1 MIIFGGIWFTA
12 VMKDFLKIT
21 LAVIVGCLILG
32 IVKLFVFFGV
42 IGSLSLL
49 GKSEPVMPGSA
60 ILRIDLSEVQ
70 LAEQTQDMSLMA
82 GISGSQMK
90 VIGILDAVRAI
101 ENAAADPAVKYIYLK
116 PDMVYGGMAQIEELR
131 QALVDFRMS
140 GKAVISYMENPSN
153 AGYYLA
159 SVSDK
164 IYMTPHAGGM
174 NMMTGISTQMF
185 FLKDLLDK
193 LGINVQLIRHGKYKS
208 AGEMFVRNE
217 PSPENTAQYQE
228 MVDAI
233 WDSWASSIAESRG
246 ISPEKF
252 NSEID
257 NLELNFPQDYVDAGM
272 VDELLTLDQ
281 LKEKLTEYFQATNF
295 EKASMISL
303 SDYATLTAVPNFR
316 AGNTVAVIFAN
327 GNILDGDAEQQV
339 TGDRFA
345 RIISSVRKDEN
356 VKAVVLRVNSPGGS
370 VLAAEKIKDEIALL
384 CEEKPVIASY
394 GDYAASGGYWISAG
408 CDYIFTNS
416 STLTGSIGVFSMIP
430 DFSRTLDDIAHINV
444 RSANSN
450 RHSDMY
456 SCLRPMTEKE
466 LAYMQ
471 ASVEN
476 IYETFTDVVAE
487 GRSLDR
493 NYVDEIG
500 QGRVWAGD
508 DAVRLKLADSKG
520 SLMDAVRYAVS
531 ASGSDSSDLSDWN
544 IAEYPTP
551 MTAMEMLVKTLGGNS
566 AAASVFSGTPLEDV
580 EEAFADWNSSQ
591 SGKVYARLPYE
602 LVIR

>member
-1 MIIFGGIWFTA
+1 
-12 VMKDFLKIT
+12 MKDFLKIT

-101 ENAAADPAVKYIYLK
+101 ESAAADPAVKYIYLK

-252 NSEID
+252 NSAID
-257 NLELNFPQDYVDAGM
+257 NLELNFPQDYVDAGL

-281 LKEKLTEYFQATNF
+281 LKEKLTEYFQATSF

-493 NYVDEIG
+493 SYVDEIG

-551 MTAMEMLVKTLGGNS
+551 MTAMEMLVKTLGGSS
-566 AAASVFSGTPLEDV
+566 AATSVFSGTPLEDV

>member
-1 MIIFGGIWFTA
+1 
-12 VMKDFLKIT
+12 MKDFFKIT

-32 IVKLFVFFGV
+32 IVKFFIFFGV

-60 ILRIDLSEVQ
+60 ILRIDFSEMQ

-82 GISGSQMK
+82 GIAGTQTK
-90 VIGILDAVRAI
+90 VTGILDAVRAI
-101 ENAAADPAVKYIYLK
+101 ENAAEDPAVKYIYLK
-116 PDMVYGGMAQIEELR
+116 PDMVYGGMAEIEELR
-131 QALVDFRMS
+131 QALVNFRMS

-217 PSPENTAQYQE
+217 PSPENSAQYQE

-233 WDSWASSIAESRG
+233 WNSWVSSIAESRG

-252 NSEID
+252 NAAID
-257 NLELNFPQDYVDAGM
+257 NLELNFPQDYVDAGL

-281 LKEKLTEYFQATNF
+281 LKEKLTEYFQATSF

-303 SDYATLTAVPNFR
+303 SDYAALTAVPNFR

-384 CEEKPVIASY
+384 CEEKPVIASF

-416 STLTGSIGVFSMIP
+416 GTLTGSIGVFSMIP
-430 DFSRTLDDIAHINV
+430 DFSQTLDDIAHINV
-444 RSANSN
+444 SSTNSN
-450 RHSDMY
+450 KHSDLY

-493 NYVDEIG
+493 SYVDEIG

-508 DAVRLKLADSKG
+508 DAVRLKLADKKG
-520 SLMDAVRYAVS
+520 TLMDAVRYAVS

-551 MTAMEMLVKTLGGNS
+551 LTAMEMLVKTLNGSS
-566 AAASVFSGTPLEDV
+566 ASASVFSGTPLEDA
-580 EEAFADWNSSQ
+580 EEAFMSWNSSQ

-602 LVIR
+602 LVIK

>member
-1 MIIFGGIWFTA
+1 
-12 VMKDFLKIT
+12 MKDFLKIT

-233 WDSWASSIAESRG
+233 WDSWASSIAESRS

-252 NSEID
+252 NSAID
-257 NLELNFPQDYVDAGM
+257 NLELNFPQDYVDAGL

-281 LKEKLTEYFQATNF
+281 LKEKLTEYFQATSF

-444 RSANSN
+444 RSSNSN

-493 NYVDEIG
+493 SYVDEIG

-551 MTAMEMLVKTLGGNS
+551 MTAMEMLVKTLGGS
-566 AAASVFSGTPLEDV
+566 SVAASVFSGTPLEDV

>member
-1 MIIFGGIWFTA
+1 
-12 VMKDFLKIT
+12 MKDFLKIT

-32 IVKLFVFFGV
+32 IVKLFVFFGI

-49 GKSEPVMPGSA
+49 GNSEPVMPGSA

-70 LAEQTQDMSLMA
+70 LAEQTQDMSLLS
-82 GISGSQMK
+82 GISGSHAN

-101 ENAAADPAVKYIYLK
+101 ENAASDPAVKYIYLK
-116 PDMVYGGMAQIEELR
+116 PDMAYGGMAQIEELR

-252 NSEID
+252 NSAID

-281 LKEKLTEYFQATNF
+281 LKEKLTEYFQTTSF

-444 RSANSN
+444 RSSNSN

-493 NYVDEIG
+493 SYVDEIG

-551 MTAMEMLVKTLGGNS
+551 LTAMEMLVKTLGGSS

-580 EEAFADWNSSQ
+580 EKAFADWNSSQ

>member
-1 MIIFGGIWFTA
+1 MIIFEGIWFTA

-252 NSEID
+252 NSVID
-257 NLELNFPQDYVDAGM
+257 NLELNFPQDYVDAGL

-281 LKEKLTEYFQATNF
+281 LKEKLTEYFQATSF

-444 RSANSN
+444 RSSNSN

-493 NYVDEIG
+493 SYVDEIG

>member
-101 ENAAADPAVKYIYLK
+101 ESAAADPAVKYIYLK

-252 NSEID
+252 NSAID

-281 LKEKLTEYFQATNF
+281 LKEKLTEYFQATSF

-493 NYVDEIG
+493 SYVDEIG

-551 MTAMEMLVKTLGGNS
+551 MTAMEMLVKTLGGSS

>member
-1 MIIFGGIWFTA
+1 
-12 VMKDFLKIT
+12 MKDFLKIT

-252 NSEID
+252 NSAID
-257 NLELNFPQDYVDAGM
+257 NLELNFPQDYVDAGL

-281 LKEKLTEYFQATNF
+281 LKEKLTEYFQATSF

-444 RSANSN
+444 RSSNSN

-493 NYVDEIG
+493 SYVDEIG

-551 MTAMEMLVKTLGGNS
+551 MTAMEMLVKTLGGS
-566 AAASVFSGTPLEDV
+566 SVAASVFSGTPLEDV

>member
-1 MIIFGGIWFTA
+1 
-12 VMKDFLKIT
+12 MKDFLKIT

-252 NSEID
+252 NSAID

>member
-1 MIIFGGIWFTA
+1 
-12 VMKDFLKIT
+12 MKDFFKIT

-32 IVKLFVFFGV
+32 IVKFFIFFGV

-60 ILRIDLSEVQ
+60 ILRIDFSEVQ

-82 GISGSQMK
+82 GIAGTQTK
-90 VIGILDAVRAI
+90 VTGILDAVRAI
-101 ENAAADPAVKYIYLK
+101 ENAAEDPAVKYIYLK
-116 PDMVYGGMAQIEELR
+116 PDMVYGGMAEIEELR

-233 WDSWASSIAESRG
+233 WNSWVSSIAESRG

-252 NSEID
+252 NAAID
-257 NLELNFPQDYVDAGM
+257 NLELNFPQDYVDAGL

-281 LKEKLTEYFQATNF
+281 LKEKLTEYFQATSF

-303 SDYATLTAVPNFR
+303 SDYAALTAVPNFR

-384 CEEKPVIASY
+384 CEEKPVIASF

-416 STLTGSIGVFSMIP
+416 GTLTGSIGVFSMIP
-430 DFSRTLDDIAHINV
+430 DFSQTLDDIAHINV
-444 RSANSN
+444 SSANSN
-450 RHSDMY
+450 KHSDLY

-493 NYVDEIG
+493 SYVDEIG

-508 DAVRLKLADSKG
+508 DAVRLKLADKKG
-520 SLMDAVRYAVS
+520 TLMDAVRYAVS

-551 MTAMEMLVKTLGGNS
+551 LTAMEMLVKTLNGSS
-566 AAASVFSGTPLEDV
+566 ASASVFSGTPLEDA
-580 EEAFADWNSSQ
+580 EEAFMSWNSSQ

-602 LVIR
+602 LVIK

>member
-1 MIIFGGIWFTA
+1 
-12 VMKDFLKIT
+12 MKDFLKIT

-82 GISGSQMK
+82 GISGLQMK

-233 WDSWASSIAESRG
+233 WNSWASSIAESRG

-252 NSEID
+252 NSAID
-257 NLELNFPQDYVDAGM
+257 NLELNFPQDYVDAGL

-281 LKEKLTEYFQATNF
+281 LKEKLTEYFQATSF

-493 NYVDEIG
+493 SYVDEIG

-551 MTAMEMLVKTLGGNS
+551 MTAMEMLVKTLGGSS

>member
-1 MIIFGGIWFTA
+1 
-12 VMKDFLKIT
+12 MKDFLKIT

-246 ISPEKF
+246 ISPEEF
-252 NSEID
+252 NSAID
-257 NLELNFPQDYVDAGM
+257 NLELNFPQDYVDAGL

-281 LKEKLTEYFQATNF
+281 LKEKLTEYFQATSF

-316 AGNTVAVIFAN
+316 AGNTVAVIFAD

-444 RSANSN
+444 RSSNSN

-551 MTAMEMLVKTLGGNS
+551 MTALEMLVKTLGGSS

>member
-1 MIIFGGIWFTA
+1 
-12 VMKDFLKIT
+12 MKDFLKIT

-252 NSEID
+252 NSAID

-281 LKEKLTEYFQATNF
+281 LKEKLTEYFQATSF

-551 MTAMEMLVKTLGGNS
+551 MTALEMLVKTLGGSS

>member
-1 MIIFGGIWFTA
+1 
-12 VMKDFLKIT
+12 MKDFLKIT

-252 NSEID
+252 NSAID

-281 LKEKLTEYFQATNF
+281 LKEKLTEYFQATSF

-520 SLMDAVRYAVS
+520 SLMDAVRHAVS

-551 MTAMEMLVKTLGGNS
+551 MTAMEMLVKTLGGSS

>member
-1 MIIFGGIWFTA
+1 
-12 VMKDFLKIT
+12 MKDFLKIT

-246 ISPEKF
+246 ISPEEF
-252 NSEID
+252 NSAID
-257 NLELNFPQDYVDAGM
+257 NLELNFPQDYVDAGL

-281 LKEKLTEYFQATNF
+281 LKEKLTEYFQATSF

-316 AGNTVAVIFAN
+316 AGNTVAVIFAD

-493 NYVDEIG
+493 SYVDEIG

-551 MTAMEMLVKTLGGNS
+551 LTAMEMLVKTLGGSS

-580 EEAFADWNSSQ
+580 EKAFADWNSSQ

>member
-1 MIIFGGIWFTA
+1 
-12 VMKDFLKIT
+12 MKDFLKIT

-252 NSEID
+252 NSAID

-281 LKEKLTEYFQATNF
+281 LKEKLTEYFQATSF

-345 RIISSVRKDEN
+345 RIISSVRKDKN

-466 LAYMQ
+466 LAYMH

-493 NYVDEIG
+493 SYVDEIG

-551 MTAMEMLVKTLGGNS
+551 MTAMEMLVKTLGGSS

>member
-1 MIIFGGIWFTA
+1 
-12 VMKDFLKIT
+12 MKDFLKIT

-281 LKEKLTEYFQATNF
+281 LKEKLTEYFQATSF

-493 NYVDEIG
+493 SYVDEIG

-551 MTAMEMLVKTLGGNS
+551 MTAMEMLVKTLGGSS
-566 AAASVFSGTPLEDV
+566 AATSVFSGTPLEDV

>member
-1 MIIFGGIWFTA
+1 
-12 VMKDFLKIT
+12 MKDFLKIT

-233 WDSWASSIAESRG
+233 WNSWASSIAESRG

-252 NSEID
+252 NSAID
-257 NLELNFPQDYVDAGM
+257 NLELNFPQDYVDAGL

-281 LKEKLTEYFQATNF
+281 LKEKLTEYFQATSF

-551 MTAMEMLVKTLGGNS
+551 MTAMEMLVKTLGGSS

>member
-252 NSEID
+252 NSAID

-281 LKEKLTEYFQATNF
+281 LKEKLTEYFQATSF

-493 NYVDEIG
+493 SYVDEIG

-551 MTAMEMLVKTLGGNS
+551 MTAMEMLVKTLGGSS
-566 AAASVFSGTPLEDV
+566 AATSVFSGTPLEDV

>member
-82 GISGSQMK
+82 GISGLQMK

-252 NSEID
+252 NSAID

-281 LKEKLTEYFQATNF
+281 LKEKLTEYFQATSF

-551 MTAMEMLVKTLGGNS
+551 MTAMEMLVKTLGGSS

-591 SGKVYARLPYE
+591 SGKAYARLPYE

>member
-1 MIIFGGIWFTA
+1 
-12 VMKDFLKIT
+12 MKDFLKIT

-252 NSEID
+252 NSAID

-281 LKEKLTEYFQATNF
+281 LKEKLTEYFQATSF

>member
-1 MIIFGGIWFTA
+1 
-12 VMKDFLKIT
+12 MKDFLKIT

-70 LAEQTQDMSLMA
+70 FAEQTQDMSLMA

-281 LKEKLTEYFQATNF
+281 LKEKLTEYFQATSF
-295 EKASMISL
+295 EKTAMISL
-303 SDYATLTAVPNFR
+303 ADYASLKVQPNFR
-316 AGNTVAVIFAN
+316 AENTVAVIFAN

-551 MTAMEMLVKTLGGNS
+551 MTAMEMLVKTLGGSS

>member
-252 NSEID
+252 NSAID

-281 LKEKLTEYFQATNF
+281 LKEKLTEYFQATSF

-551 MTAMEMLVKTLGGNS
+551 MTAMEMLVKTLGGSS

>member
-1 MIIFGGIWFTA
+1 
-12 VMKDFLKIT
+12 MKDFLKIT

-252 NSEID
+252 NSAID
-257 NLELNFPQDYVDAGM
+257 NLELNFPLDILIFCFF
-272 VDELLTLDQ
+272 LLPDNQ
-281 LKEKLTEYFQATNF
+281 FK
-295 EKASMISL
+295 KANLI
-303 SDYATLTAVPNFR
+303 
-316 AGNTVAVIFAN
+316 
-327 GNILDGDAEQQV
+327 
-339 TGDRFA
+339 
-345 RIISSVRKDEN
+345 
-356 VKAVVLRVNSPGGS
+356 
-370 VLAAEKIKDEIALL
+370 
-384 CEEKPVIASY
+384 
-394 GDYAASGGYWISAG
+394 
-408 CDYIFTNS
+408 
-416 STLTGSIGVFSMIP
+416 
-430 DFSRTLDDIAHINV
+430 
-444 RSANSN
+444 
-450 RHSDMY
+450 
-456 SCLRPMTEKE
+456 
-466 LAYMQ
+466 
-471 ASVEN
+471 
-476 IYETFTDVVAE
+476 
-487 GRSLDR
+487 
-493 NYVDEIG
+493 
-500 QGRVWAGD
+500 
-508 DAVRLKLADSKG
+508 
-520 SLMDAVRYAVS
+520 
-531 ASGSDSSDLSDWN
+531 SSDLLLF
-544 IAEYPTP
+544 IFII
-551 MTAMEMLVKTLGGNS
+551 L
-566 AAASVFSGTPLEDV
+566 
-580 EEAFADWNSSQ
+580 
-591 SGKVYARLPYE
+591 
-602 LVIR
+602 

>member
-233 WDSWASSIAESRG
+233 WNSWASSIAESRG

-252 NSEID
+252 NSAID
-257 NLELNFPQDYVDAGM
+257 NLELNFPQDYVDAGL

-281 LKEKLTEYFQATNF
+281 LKEKLTEYFQATSF

-493 NYVDEIG
+493 SYVDEIG

-551 MTAMEMLVKTLGGNS
+551 MTAMEMLVKTLGGSS

>member
-1 MIIFGGIWFTA
+1 
-12 VMKDFLKIT
+12 MKDFLKIT

-233 WDSWASSIAESRG
+233 WNSWASSIAESRG

-252 NSEID
+252 NSAID
-257 NLELNFPQDYVDAGM
+257 NLELNFPQDYVDAGL

-281 LKEKLTEYFQATNF
+281 LKEKLTEYFQATSF

-493 NYVDEIG
+493 SYVDEIG

-551 MTAMEMLVKTLGGNS
+551 MTAMEMLVKTLGGSS

-580 EEAFADWNSSQ
+580 EKAFADWNSSQ